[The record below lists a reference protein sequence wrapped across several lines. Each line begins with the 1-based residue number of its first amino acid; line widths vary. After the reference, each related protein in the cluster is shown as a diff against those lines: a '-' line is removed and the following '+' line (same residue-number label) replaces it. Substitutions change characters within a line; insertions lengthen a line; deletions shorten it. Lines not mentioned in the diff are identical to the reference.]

1 MSDDSSTPPSQQDP
15 QQEGWAAAV
24 SGFVT
29 ARLDL
34 IKLEA
39 RDASEVAAKRG
50 VLLAVILGCAFFVW
64 LLGVAGIVGWISDS
78 QSWPWYAVT
87 LAAAGLHLLVAIIAV
102 VLLKKPAPPSFPLTR
117 AELSK
122 DQAWL
127 ETLKK
132 DPTSPN

>member
-1 MSDDSSTPPSQQDP
+1 MSDASPETPPSQSP
-15 QQEGWAAAV
+15 PSGGWAAAT
-24 SGFVT
+24 SNFLN

-34 IKLEA
+34 FKLEA
-39 RDASEVAAKRG
+39 RDASQEAVKRG
-50 VLLAVILGCAFFVW
+50 ALLAVVLGCIFLVW
-64 LLGVAGIVGWISDS
+64 LFGVAGLIGLISAS

-87 LAAAGLHLLVAIIAV
+87 LVVAGLHLLLAIIAGT
-102 VLLKKPAPPSFPLTR
+102 LLKKPAAPSFPLTR

-132 DPTSPN
+132 DPTSRS